1 MSDTVT
7 AIPESSSS
15 SPGAVLKRCREFHGL
30 SLEDASETT
39 KIGISYLKALEED
52 RIGDFANLTYLKGF
66 LRIYAAYLGLNSDD
80 MARMY
85 DKLHGAPDED
95 KAAESA
101 TTKRVQP
108 LKSLISLRKLALPVF
123 LFVLI
128 LVVAT
133 FFNRSP
139 APPVSPPQ
147 SAAVQAPAVPVAVAP
162 AIPVQAVVS
171 SAKVKPVKPAETEN
185 KTVESES
192 QPVAAEPEEKQLAS
206 KTPEDAG
213 KSFIL
218 KIRVAQDG
226 ALVAVVDGSSP
237 QNYELTAGDIIE
249 WKAEKSVSLDVSN
262 GGVIDVELNG
272 KHLKQMGSAGKAVYA
287 EFGADGVKP

>member
-7 AIPESSSS
+7 AIPESSSN

-85 DKLHGAPDED
+85 DKLHGPADAD
-95 KAAESA
+95 GAAETMA
-101 TTKRVQP
+101 TKRVQP
-108 LKSLISLRKLALPVF
+108 LKSLISLKKLTLPAF

-133 FFNRSP
+133 FFNRAP

-147 SAAVQAPAVPVAVAP
+147 PAVVQAPAVPIAAP
-162 AIPVQAVVS
+162 AVPVQAVVS
-171 SAKVKPVKPAETEN
+171 SAKVPPVTVAVKENKAPESEIRPLAVEPAEN
-185 KTVESES
+185 QLNS
-192 QPVAAEPEEKQLAS
+192 QPPEE
-206 KTPEDAG
+206 TG

-218 KIRVAQDG
+218 KIRVTQDG
-226 ALVAVVDGSSP
+226 ALLAVIDGSAP
-237 QNYELTAGDIIE
+237 QNYELTVGDIIE

-262 GGVIDVELNG
+262 AGAIDVELNG
-272 KHLKQMGSAGKAVYA
+272 KHIKQMGSAGKAVYA